1 MKRLGYLK
9 LWGVVALV
17 LPLLT
22 VACSDDDPAE
32 PARVE
37 IDAAGSTVTFTYND
51 LEPREVNFSTNR
63 AWTVEVPAGS
73 WVSVSPLEGEAGTAT
88 LTLTPSEANYDAER
102 SAAVTVRT
110 VDGKAEA
117 VITVVQ
123 QAPIEPTSLEIE
135 VPQNRLVKGQT
146 LTLIV
151 KVEPEDAYLPPL
163 VWSSSNSAVVSVDQQ
178 GVVTAVEVGEATV
191 TGTYGKLRCDV
202 AFEVTDRFT
211 TDGEGRTYSFADLA
225 ALPGSGVTGSE
236 GVYTVSASM
245 TIDEADVL
253 TIADGD
259 VVSLADG
266 VELRVEGMVD
276 LCPATKAR
284 I

>member
-1 MKRLGYLK
+1 M
-9 LWGVVALV
+9 
-17 LPLLT
+17 P
-22 VACSDDDPAE
+22 
-32 PARVE
+32 
-37 IDAAGSTVTFTYND
+37 
-51 LEPREVNFSTNR
+51 
-63 AWTVEVPAGS
+63 
-73 WVSVSPLEGEAGTAT
+73 
-88 LTLTPSEANYDAER
+88 

-202 AFEVTDRFT
+202 AFEVRAAPT
-211 TDGEGRTYSFADLA
+211 
-225 ALPGSGVTGSE
+225 ALPTWPHCPVR
-236 GVYTVSASM
+236 A
-245 TIDEADVL
+245 
-253 TIADGD
+253 
-259 VVSLADG
+259 
-266 VELRVEGMVD
+266 LRAARESIPSR
-276 LCPATKAR
+276 PA
-284 I
+284 